1 MYVVH
6 VSLAFCE
13 IGVLCACQLLE
24 SSIVAVTRIGKK
36 SEASRAF
43 SHDDDVDDDDSELFT
58 VCSEIASEEDLLA
71 PVHQALT
78 LWESCFPT
86 DSSAKKGVIIWE
98 RTIDWTVSIDYVEV
112 LVLICKSMEV
122 SVVT

>member
-1 MYVVH
+1 
-6 VSLAFCE
+6 
-13 IGVLCACQLLE
+13 
-24 SSIVAVTRIGKK
+24 VAVTRIGKK

-71 PVHQALT
+71 PVHKALT
-78 LWESCFPT
+78 LWESCLPT
-86 DSSAKKGVIIWE
+86 DSSVKTGVIIWE
-98 RTIDWTVSIDYVEV
+98 RTIDWAVSIDYVEV